1 MPLVEV
7 RELQMHFP
15 LGGLPALL
23 ARLRLPAPVGA
34 RGAVGVVR
42 CRAGETLALVGNP
55 AAASPPSRA
64 ACCGCSIRRGFDPLH
79 DGTEIATLDS
89 DAMKPLR
96 RNIQMVF
103 QDPTASLNPR
113 LTARRMVEEALLL
126 HTALDAAER
135 RARVD
140 GVLEEVG
147 LGRELA
153 DRHPH
158 ELSGGQRQRVNIAR
172 AIATNPRFVVLDE
185 PTSALDVS
193 LRSRI
198 ILLLESLRARHGL
211 SYLFISHDLA
221 TVNTRRPRRGDVSG
235 RDRNW
240 RKPASCSP
248 GRCIRICAL
257 IAAVPVPDLTCS
269 ASASVLEG
277 KSEPDGAAPVARCAG
292 AARSSNRYAR
302 SPRRSGKSRR
312 VDTSP
317 VIGSERGE
325 SVPATCPG
333 INHHPGDLPW
343 PSSDSFSPP

>member
-7 RELQMHFP
+7 RDLQMHFP
-15 LGGLPALL
+15 LGGLPGLL
-23 ARLRLPAPVGA
+23 ARLRGLPAPVV
-34 RGAVGVVR
+34 RAVQSVSFDVA
-42 CRAGETLALVGNP
+42 AGETLALVGE
-55 AAASPPSRA
+55 SG
-64 ACCGCSIRRGFDPLH
+64 CGKSTVARCLLRLLDPTAGSIRY
-79 DGTEIATLDS
+79 DGTEIATLDG

-126 HTALDAAER
+126 HTALDSAER

-221 TVNTRRPRRGDVSG
+221 TVKYLAGRVAVMYLGVIVELAEAGELFARPLHPYTR
-235 RDRNW
+235 
-240 RKPASCSP
+240 
-248 GRCIRICAL
+248 AL
-257 IAAVPVPDLTCS
+257 IAAVPVPDPDS
-269 ASASVLEG
+269 QRERFVLEG
-277 KSEPDGAAPVARCAG
+277 EIPSPMELPSGCPLRGRCPIEQPVCAEPPPFREVAPGRYVACH
-292 AARSSNRYAR
+292 
-302 SPRRSGKSRR
+302 R
-312 VDTSP
+312 V
-317 VIGSERGE
+317 
-325 SVPATCPG
+325 
-333 INHHPGDLPW
+333 
-343 PSSDSFSPP
+343 